1 MKTTS
6 GSTTASLSNLP
17 KTYMTHVLYPIF
29 QEKSTENGLRY
40 VRGLQVKLID
50 SDNVNQAKYH
60 KWVRH
65 IFKNKH
71 NTCLIS
77 NFSREIDWEWPRYV
91 RGPPSH
97 AHPRWQRQP
106 GQVPQVEDSAWLTLL
121 TSMGMTWGPLTYLR
135 SFPVDFSWK
144 IGCKTCV
151 MYVFENMTYPLV
163 GLGPDLE
170 APDLTYL
177 RPLITLWKLGIKHVP
192 SVFLRIWHT
201 HLCDLAWLTLS
212 TSMIMTWR
220 PLTYL
225 RTFPIDFSLKVGYK
239 TWVIHVFDNFDELT
253 GVLPLVVFVDV
264 DGGVHDA
271 KSGWNQF

>member
-1 MKTTS
+1 MK
-6 GSTTASLSNLP
+6 
-17 KTYMTHVLYPIF
+17 HVLYPIF
-29 QEKSTENGLRY
+29 QEKSIENGLRY

-50 SDNVNQAKYH
+50 GDNVNQAKYH

-163 GLGPDLE
+163 GLGL
-170 APDLTYL
+170 
-177 RPLITLWKLGIKHVP
+177 
-192 SVFLRIWHT
+192 
-201 HLCDLAWLTLS
+201 
-212 TSMIMTWR
+212 TWR
-220 PLTYL
+220 LLTWHIWDHWLLFENWVLNMSQVCFWEYDIP
-225 RTFPIDFSLKVGYK
+225 TCV
-239 TWVIHVFDNFDELT
+239 TWP
-253 GVLPLVVFVDV
+253 GWRC
-264 DGGVHDA
+264 HDHDSEA
-271 KSGWNQF
+271 SDLSENIPNRLLFKSWI